1 MIPTTNSPT
10 IAAVGVRQI
19 PKSYFVEDQSEPAR
33 TLRTVFTKRTPTTA
47 NCLMSAEDQLYVSSI
62 LSVKMQSKL
71 FPLGHCRTDQ
81 STQLPKRIRNRLPG
95 TSEKSFTTKAEKV
108 P

>member
-33 TLRTVFTKRTPTTA
+33 TLRTVFTVRPPSLESGTLCRHPPHTYSEYTA
-47 NCLMSAEDQLYVSSI
+47 ANIEAPDPSLNVIA
-62 LSVKMQSKL
+62 
-71 FPLGHCRTDQ
+71 
-81 STQLPKRIRNRLPG
+81 
-95 TSEKSFTTKAEKV
+95 
-108 P
+108 